1 VPALSAAS
9 KACTAT
15 VAAGFEFAG
24 ESCSNSRQFKGVENE
39 RVKSLSRLLLERL
52 IARRPRRALQI
63 SCAHLGVCGVQLRL
77 DKSSPLFSA
86 AGGEIVEL
94 PIDDVIAPSVLDTGC
109 WQAEE
114 LDFFEQHIPSQPAI
128 LLDIGAN
135 VGLITRQLMHRLPKL
150 AAAVCFEPHP
160 ANFRLLVRNL
170 AHLPQCHP
178 VHAAVSAAAGELSFY
193 EDVRNAGNYSLNI
206 DAMRGRQYRSSV
218 VRCVPA
224 QGAELLGPLPPQLR
238 DCPIIWKSDTQ
249 GSDEL
254 IVTSL
259 PDPFWTQVHAG
270 VMEISRI
277 ARPTF
282 DADRL
287 GRILSGFP
295 VRHFGEAMTRNVAVE
310 EILAFAQGRDGSHR
324 DLFFARA

>member
-1 VPALSAAS
+1 V
-9 KACTAT
+9 
-15 VAAGFEFAG
+15 
-24 ESCSNSRQFKGVENE
+24 R
-39 RVKSLSRLLLERL
+39 SLSRVLMERL

-63 SCAHLGVCGVQLRL
+63 SCARLGVCGVQLRL

-86 AGGEIVEL
+86 DGGETVEL
-94 PIDDVIAPSVLDTGC
+94 PIDEVIAPSVLDTGC

-114 LDFFEQHIPSQPAI
+114 LDFFARHAPPRRAV

-135 VGLITRQLMHRLPKL
+135 IGLITRQLMHRLPNL

-160 ANFRLLVRNL
+160 ANFRLLIRNL
-170 AHLPQCHP
+170 THLPQCHP
-178 VHAAVSAAAGELSFY
+178 VNAAVGVSAGELRFY
-193 EDVRNAGNYSLNI
+193 EDLRNAGNYSLNI
-206 DAMRGRQYRSSV
+206 DAMHGREHRSSI

-224 QGAELLGPLPPQLR
+224 AAAQLLAPLPVSQR
-238 DCPIIWKSDTQ
+238 DCPLIWKSDTQ

-259 PDPFWTQVHAG
+259 ADEFWAQVHAG

-277 ARPTF
+277 ERPAF
-282 DADRL
+282 DPERL
-287 GRILSGFP
+287 GRILAGFP
-295 VRHFGEAMTRNVAVE
+295 VRHFGGSMPKNVAVE
-310 EILAFAQGRDGSHR
+310 EILEFARGRDYSHR